1 MWHLRSRMPRPR
13 RLGEMTDEETTVSDQ
28 SITIEV
34 YDVPSRNDCLS
45 GG

>member
-1 MWHLRSRMPRPR
+1 
-13 RLGEMTDEETTVSDQ
+13 MTDEETTVSDQ
-28 SITIEV
+28 PITIEV